1 MAIVGGM
8 IFGSLLGGVANI
20 GSSYVGGVAQEKIER
35 DRNEANLKIAELQR
49 EGDES
54 VAASRAASMN
64 YASRMQFLESSRQN
78 ANMARLRD
86 QEMKMT
92 YMNSA
97 ANANRLATENA
108 IMISREQFKRQLST
122 AIMNGSKL
130 PSVKDSDLGRF
141 VQYQT
146 GVVDKTRHM
155 MNSSVASVYNTPVL
169 QKTRIGL

>member
-8 IFGSLLGGVANI
+8 IFGSVLGGVANM
-20 GSSYVGGVAQEKIER
+20 GSSYIGGLAQERIEK

-49 EGDES
+49 QGDES
-54 VAASRAASMN
+54 VAASRATSMN
-64 YASRMQFLESSRQN
+64 YASRMQFLESTRQD

-86 QEMKMT
+86 QEMKMS

-97 ANANRLATENA
+97 SNANRLATEN
-108 IMISREQFKRQLST
+108 MVMLSREQYKRQLST
-122 AIMNGSKL
+122 AIMNGTKL
-130 PSVKDSDLGRF
+130 PPVSNSSLGRF

-155 MNSSVASVYNTPVL
+155 INESVASVYNTPVL
-169 QKTRIGL
+169 AKTRIGL